1 MIAVLVVTCLILV
14 FWVTKLSV
22 KLSEQQK
29 ISQYNLERFEKKF
42 EDIDQLFDFEREQ
55 REITLERLRDLERK
69 IP

>member
-42 EDIDQLFDFEREQ
+42 EDIDQVFDFEREQ

>member
-42 EDIDQLFDFEREQ
+42 EDIDQVFDFEREQ
-55 REITLERLRDLERK
+55 REITMERLRDLERK